1 MIVCVILNKRDV
13 EAIIDES
20 DSRFCGAKMR
30 FFLFF
35 SKLLFKKMQKYVK
48 LMANLTNTSIFF
60 LIITIYFFIFSF
72 VSFLFIIDCERK
84 YIEKNLRPDKGNLSG
99 RRFDIDTKIIRIESC
114 KESVYF

>member
-1 MIVCVILNKRDV
+1 MIFKWCKDAIFFVFFQIIIQKNAKTREINGKLNKY
-13 EAIIDES
+13 
-20 DSRFCGAKMR
+20 
-30 FFLFF
+30 FLFF
-35 SKLLFKKMQKYVK
+35 PNYYYL
-48 LMANLTNTSIFF
+48 
-60 LIITIYFFIFSF
+60 FFIFSF